1 MSAFSCAYI
10 LKLTFICIIIFP
22 IKAKELFQLAKNK
35 FEIDMVNGT
44 IMNKMVSFAL
54 PLMLSGILQLLFNA
68 VDIIVVGRFSGSQSL
83 AAVGSTSSL
92 INMLTNL
99 FIGISLGANVLA
111 ARFYAAGR
119 HKEMSETVHTAIF
132 TAFLSGVIMIFV
144 GIFFS
149 RPALELMDT
158 PSDVIELATLY
169 MRIYFV
175 GMPFFMLYNYGA
187 AILRAVGDTKRPLIF
202 LIISGV
208 VNACLNLLLVIEF
221 KMDVAGVAIAT
232 VISQMISCVLVLIC
246 LYKTDSVYQLR
257 FKKLKIKWEY
267 LGQIFKIGIP
277 AGIQST
283 LISFSNVLLQS
294 SVNSFGSIAMAGYT
308 AANNILSFLYMGAN
322 SITQACM
329 SFTSQNYGARK
340 PKRMDRV
347 LVDGLILQLVVCL
360 SLGTFAYIFGNEV
373 SSIYTDDPNVIKCSV
388 EILALTT
395 IPYFL
400 CGFMDTFP
408 GVLRGMGRST
418 VPMILCLLGTV
429 GMRIVWIYGFF
440 PHNRTLRYLFISY
453 PASWIATIV
462 LQLVYYIFIRK
473 RVHKELNSTESF
485 I

>member
-1 MSAFSCAYI
+1 
-10 LKLTFICIIIFP
+10 
-22 IKAKELFQLAKNK
+22 
-35 FEIDMVNGT
+35 MVNGT

-119 HKEMSETVHTAIF
+119 HKEMSETVHTAIS

-347 LVDGLILQLVVCL
+347 LVDGLVLQLVVCL
-360 SLGTFAYIFGNEV
+360 SLGTLAYIFGNEV

>member
-1 MSAFSCAYI
+1 MLFVLNFKDDC
-10 LKLTFICIIIFP
+10 TIIISE
-22 IKAKELFQLAKNK
+22 KKKENFELAKNK
-35 FEIDMVNGT
+35 YEIDMVNGT
-44 IMNKMVSFAL
+44 IMPKLITFAI

-111 ARFYAAGR
+111 ARFYAAGK
-119 HKEMSETVHTAIF
+119 HKEMSETVHTSIL
-132 TAFLSGVIMIFV
+132 TAFISGVLMIFV

-202 LIISGV
+202 LVVSGV
-208 VNACLNLLLVIEF
+208 TNACLNLLLVIVF

-246 LYKTDSVYQLR
+246 LYKTDAVYQLR
-257 FKKLKIKWEY
+257 FKKLRIKWEY
-267 LGQIFKIGIP
+267 LGQIFRIGIP

-308 AANNILSFLYMGAN
+308 AANNVLSFLYMGAN

-340 PKRMDRV
+340 PKRMDKV
-347 LVDGLILQLVVCL
+347 LVDGLILQVVICL
-360 SLGTFAYIFGNEV
+360 TLGVLAYVFGNQV
-373 SSIYTDDPNVIKCSV
+373 SHIYTDDPNVIKCSV

-395 IPYFL
+395 VPYFL

-429 GMRIVWIYGFF
+429 GVRILWIYCFF
-440 PHNRTLRYLFISY
+440 PHNRTLGYLFVSY
-453 PASWIATIV
+453 PVSWIATIV
-462 LQLVYYIFIRK
+462 MQLIYYIFIRK
-473 RVHKELNSTESF
+473 EVHKELNVLSEYTLV
-485 I
+485 

>member
-1 MSAFSCAYI
+1 
-10 LKLTFICIIIFP
+10 
-22 IKAKELFQLAKNK
+22 
-35 FEIDMVNGT
+35 MVNGT

-119 HKEMSETVHTAIF
+119 HKEMSETVHTAIS

-360 SLGTFAYIFGNEV
+360 SLGTLAYIFGNEV

>member
-1 MSAFSCAYI
+1 
-10 LKLTFICIIIFP
+10 
-22 IKAKELFQLAKNK
+22 
-35 FEIDMVNGT
+35 MVNGT
-44 IMNKMVSFAL
+44 IMPKLITFAI

-111 ARFYAAGR
+111 ARFYAAGK
-119 HKEMSETVHTAIF
+119 HKEMSETVHTSIL
-132 TAFLSGVIMIFV
+132 TALISGVLMIFV

-202 LIISGV
+202 LVVSGV
-208 VNACLNLLLVIEF
+208 TNACLNLLLVIVF

-246 LYKTDSVYQLR
+246 LYKTDAVYQFR
-257 FKKLKIKWEY
+257 FKKLRIKWEY
-267 LGQIFKIGIP
+267 LGQIFRIGIP

-308 AANNILSFLYMGAN
+308 AANNVLSFLYMGAN

-340 PKRMDRV
+340 PKRMDKV
-347 LVDGLILQLVVCL
+347 LIDGLILQVVICL
-360 SLGTFAYIFGNEV
+360 TLGVLAYVFGNQV
-373 SSIYTDDPNVIKCSV
+373 SNIYTDDPNVIKCSV

-395 IPYFL
+395 VPYFL

-429 GMRIVWIYGFF
+429 GVRILWIYCFF
-440 PHNRTLRYLFISY
+440 PHNRTLGYLFVSY
-453 PASWIATIV
+453 PVSWIATIV
-462 LQLVYYIFIRK
+462 MQLIYYIFIRK
-473 RVHKELNSTESF
+473 EVHKELNVSSEYTLV
-485 I
+485 

>member
-1 MSAFSCAYI
+1 MNFKDDC
-10 LKLTFICIIIFP
+10 TIIISE
-22 IKAKELFQLAKNK
+22 KKKENFELAKNK
-35 FEIDMVNGT
+35 YEIDMVNGT
-44 IMNKMVSFAL
+44 IMPKLITFAI

-111 ARFYAAGR
+111 ARFYAAGK
-119 HKEMSETVHTAIF
+119 HKEMSETVHTSIL
-132 TAFLSGVIMIFV
+132 TAFISGVLMIFV
-144 GIFFS
+144 GILFS

-202 LIISGV
+202 LVVSGIT
-208 VNACLNLLLVIEF
+208 NACLNLLLVIVF

-246 LYKTDSVYQLR
+246 LYKTDAVYQLR
-257 FKKLKIKWEY
+257 FKKLRIKWEY
-267 LGQIFKIGIP
+267 LGQIFRIGIP

-308 AANNILSFLYMGAN
+308 AANNVLSFLYMGAN

-340 PKRMDRV
+340 PKRMDKV
-347 LVDGLILQLVVCL
+347 LIDGLILQVVICL
-360 SLGTFAYIFGNEV
+360 TLGVLAYVFGNQV
-373 SSIYTDDPNVIKCSV
+373 SHIYTDDPNVIKCSV

-395 IPYFL
+395 VPYFL

-429 GMRIVWIYGFF
+429 GVRILWIYCFF
-440 PHNRTLRYLFISY
+440 PHNRTLGYLFVSY
-453 PASWIATIV
+453 PVSWIATIV
-462 LQLVYYIFIRK
+462 MQLIYYIFVRK
-473 RVHKELNSTESF
+473 EVHKELNVSSEYTLV
-485 I
+485 